1 MQPKASMAPQPP
13 SQTREPQT
21 PLVFPAAAAILM
33 AASTE
38 GERPPTSRGTTGD
51 AAAAILL
58 EGGREWGGAPA
69 EPWRVGA
76 GGSGTAPVLLPEG
89 EVREIEGVQP
99 LGWAPPAPGLAC
111 GQGDAES

>member
-69 EPWRVGA
+69 GCSLAVSL
-76 GGSGTAPVLLPEG
+76 GGSGLGDQGLLLFCSL
-89 EVREIEGVQP
+89 REK
-99 LGWAPPAPGLAC
+99 
-111 GQGDAES
+111 